1 MTTTHVY
8 PPLTPEDFETQYDEK
23 HHYMFTDDE
32 DCDMFYTYGHDRD
45 EEFVSQLREYHIEIL
60 RWYDPDEVE
69 FSEGDIRHLW
79 AVTVEPAPEWRI
91 TWRDVTENTPGAFP
105 VSVVVL

>member
-23 HHYMFTDDE
+23 HHYMFVEDE
-32 DCDMFYTYGHDRD
+32 NGDLFYTYGHDRD
-45 EEFVSQLREYHIEIL
+45 SEFVRQIREYCIEIGGV
-60 RWYDPDEVE
+60 DPDEVE
-69 FSEGDIRHLW
+69 IDGGDIDHRW
-79 AVTVEPAPEWRI
+79 AVTIQPAPEWQF
-91 TWRDVTENTPGAFP
+91 TCRDVNENTPGAFP

>member
-23 HHYMFTDDE
+23 RRYMFTEDE
-32 DCDMFYTYGHDRD
+32 NGDMFYTYGHDRN
-45 EEFVSQLREYHIEIL
+45 EEFLRQIKEYCIEIGGS
-60 RWYDPDEVE
+60 DPEEVQ
-69 FSEGDIRHLW
+69 FRPDDIEHRW
-79 AVTVEPAPEWRI
+79 AVAIEPAPEWRI
-91 TWRDVTENTPGAFP
+91 TWRDVNELTPGAFP